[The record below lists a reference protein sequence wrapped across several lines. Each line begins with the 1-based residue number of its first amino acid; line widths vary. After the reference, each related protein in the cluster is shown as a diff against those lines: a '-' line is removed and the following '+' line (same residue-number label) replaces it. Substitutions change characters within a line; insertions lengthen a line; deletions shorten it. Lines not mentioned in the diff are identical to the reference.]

1 MKKRNKAEVLSGQRI
16 KIVALLTGI
25 SLLLLSGCGNKAQEA
40 EGSQVQTDIAVTATE
55 QTAAAEEQAETADP
69 ETLDYAYRLHI
80 TINPEFRLY
89 LDEQSKVVAV
99 ACLNQ
104 DAEDLFSETDLTGMD
119 VEKAMPVIIQQA
131 VEKEYLADGKNIT
144 IDLEKSTE
152 SGQADTVEQVIAAAV
167 TTELKEQ
174 GVDTVLELQDAG
186 TPVVIEGT
194 DTGAGD
200 TVPDKTDNTGN
211 TDNAGNASN
220 SANSDKAG
228 NVSESGANNAVPDN
242 GITGNGSATNVS
254 QKTKCSACD
263 GTGICQECK
272 GGTAPCKRCG
282 GSLWETCGTCG
293 GSGRQTCPGCGGS
306 GVDATSGTSCRHCG
320 GSGGNTC
327 QQCGGSGG
335 KSCSICHGKGVI
347 SDDCILCHGDKKC
360 TVCGGSGEL

>member
-16 KIVALLTGI
+16 KIAALLTGI
-25 SLLLLSGCGNKAQEA
+25 SLLLLSGCGNKAQEV

-55 QTAAAEEQAETADP
+55 QTAAAEEQAETTDP

-80 TINPEFRLY
+80 TINPEFKLY
-89 LDEQSKVVAV
+89 LDKQSKVVAV

-119 VEKAMPVIIQQA
+119 
-131 VEKEYLADGKNIT
+131 
-144 IDLEKSTE
+144 LEKSTE

-167 TTELKEQ
+167 TAELKEQ
-174 GVDTVLELQDAG
+174 GVDAVLELQDAG
-186 TPVVIEGT
+186 TPVTIEES

-211 TDNAGNASN
+211 TGN

-228 NVSESGANNAVPDN
+228 NVTESGANNAVPEN

>member
-16 KIVALLTGI
+16 KIAALLTGI

-40 EGSQVQTDIAVTATE
+40 EGPQVQTDIAVTATE
-55 QTAAAEEQAETADP
+55 QTAAAEEQAETTDP

-80 TINPEFRLY
+80 MINPEFRLY
-89 LDEQSKVVAV
+89 LDEQSMVVAV
-99 ACLNQ
+99 TCLNQ
-104 DAEDLFSETDLTGMD
+104 DAEDLFSETFLTGMD
-119 VEKAMPVIIQQA
+119 LEKAMPVIIQQA
-131 VEKEYLADGKNIT
+131 VAKEYLADGKNIT

-167 TTELKEQ
+167 TAELKEQ
-174 GVDTVLELQDAG
+174 GVDAVLELQDAG
-186 TPVVIEGT
+186 TPVAIEGA

-200 TVPDKTDNTGN
+200 IVPDKTDNT
-211 TDNAGNASN
+211 
-220 SANSDKAG
+220 DKAG
-228 NVSESGANNAVPDN
+228 NVTESGENNAAPEN
-242 GITGNGSATNVS
+242 GTTGNGSATNVS

>member
-1 MKKRNKAEVLSGQRI
+1 MKKRNKEEVLSGQRI
-16 KIVALLTGI
+16 KIAALLTGI
-25 SLLLLSGCGNKAQEA
+25 SLLLLSGCGNKAQEV

-55 QTAAAEEQAETADP
+55 QTAAAEEQAETTDP

-80 TINPEFRLY
+80 TINPEFKLY
-89 LDEQSKVVAV
+89 LDKQSKVVAV

-119 VEKAMPVIIQQA
+119 LEKAMPVIIQQA
-131 VEKEYLADGKNIT
+131 VAKEYLADGKNIT

-167 TTELKEQ
+167 TAELKEQ
-174 GVDTVLELQDAG
+174 GVDAVLELQDAG
-186 TPVVIEGT
+186 TPVTIEES
-194 DTGAGD
+194 DTGAGN
-200 TVPDKTDNTGN
+200 TVPDKTDKTGNTGN
-211 TDNAGNASN
+211 SENTD
-220 SANSDKAG
+220 NSDKAG
-228 NVSESGANNAVPDN
+228 NVAESGANNAAPGN
-242 GITGNGSATNVS
+242 GTTGNGSATNVS
-254 QKTKCSACD
+254 QKTKCSAC
-263 GTGICQECK
+263 
-272 GGTAPCKRCG
+272 
-282 GSLWETCGTCG
+282 
-293 GSGRQTCPGCGGS
+293 GRQTCPGCGGS

>member
-16 KIVALLTGI
+16 KIAALLTGI

-55 QTAAAEEQAETADP
+55 QTAAAEEQAETVDP

-80 TINPEFRLY
+80 TINPEFKLY

-104 DAEDLFSETDLTGMD
+104 DAEDLFSEMFLTGMD

-131 VEKEYLADGKNIT
+131 VAKEYLADGKNIT
-144 IDLEKSTE
+144 INLEKSTE

-167 TTELKEQ
+167 TAELKEQ
-174 GVDTVLELQDAG
+174 GVDAVLELQDAG
-186 TPVVIEGT
+186 IPVAIE
-194 DTGAGD
+194 GAGD
-200 TVPDKTDNTGN
+200 IVPDKTDNT
-211 TDNAGNASN
+211 
-220 SANSDKAG
+220 DKAG
-228 NVSESGANNAVPDN
+228 NVTESGANNAVPENDA
-242 GITGNGSATNVS
+242 GNGSATNVS

>member
-40 EGSQVQTDIAVTATE
+40 EESQVQTDIAVTATE
-55 QTAAAEEQAETADP
+55 QTAAAEEQAETVDP

-99 ACLNQ
+99 TCLNQ
-104 DAEDLFSETDLTGMD
+104 DAEDLFSETFLTGMD
-119 VEKAMPVIIQQA
+119 LEKAMPVIIQQA
-131 VEKEYLADGKNIT
+131 VAKEYLADGKNIT

-167 TTELKEQ
+167 TAELKEQ
-174 GVDTVLELQDAG
+174 GVDAVLELQDAG
-186 TPVVIEGT
+186 TPVAIEGA

-200 TVPDKTDNTGN
+200 TVSDKTDN
-211 TDNAGNASN
+211 
-220 SANSDKAG
+220 
-228 NVSESGANNAVPDN
+228 
-242 GITGNGSATNVS
+242 TGNGSATNVS
-254 QKTKCSACD
+254 QKTKCNACD

>member
-1 MKKRNKAEVLSGQRI
+1 MKKRNKEEVLSGQRI

-40 EGSQVQTDIAVTATE
+40 EESQVQTDIAVTATE
-55 QTAAAEEQAETADP
+55 QTAAAEEQAETVDP

-89 LDEQSKVVAV
+89 LDEQSMVVAV
-99 ACLNQ
+99 TCLNQ
-104 DAEDLFSETDLTGMD
+104 DAEDLFSETFLTGMD
-119 VEKAMPVIIQQA
+119 LEKAMPVIIQQA
-131 VEKEYLADGKNIT
+131 VAKEYLADGKNIT
-144 IDLEKSTE
+144 IDLEKSME

-167 TTELKEQ
+167 TAELKEQ
-174 GVDTVLELQDAG
+174 GVDAVLELQDAG
-186 TPVVIEGT
+186 TPVAIEGA

-200 TVPDKTDNTGN
+200 TVSDKTDN
-211 TDNAGNASN
+211 A
-220 SANSDKAG
+220 DKAG
-228 NVSESGANNAVPDN
+228 NVTESGANNAVPEN

>member
-1 MKKRNKAEVLSGQRI
+1 MKKRNKEEVLSGQRI
-16 KIVALLTGI
+16 KIAALLTGI

-55 QTAAAEEQAETADP
+55 QTAAAEEQAETVDP

-99 ACLNQ
+99 TYLNQ
-104 DAEDLFSETDLTGMD
+104 DAEELFSETFLTGMD
-119 VEKAMPVIIQQA
+119 LEKAMPVIIQQA
-131 VEKEYLADGKNIT
+131 VAKEYLADGKNIT

-167 TTELKEQ
+167 TAELKEQ
-174 GVDTVLELQDAG
+174 GVDAVLELQDAG
-186 TPVVIEGT
+186 TPVAIEGA

-200 TVPDKTDNTGN
+200 IVPDKTDNT
-211 TDNAGNASN
+211 
-220 SANSDKAG
+220 DKAG
-228 NVSESGANNAVPDN
+228 NVTESGENNAAPEN
-242 GITGNGSATNVS
+242 GTTGNGSATNVS

-360 TVCGGSGEL
+360 TVCGGTGEL

>member
-1 MKKRNKAEVLSGQRI
+1 MKKRNKAEVVSGQRI
-16 KIVALLTGI
+16 KIAALLTGI

-40 EGSQVQTDIAVTATE
+40 EESQVHTDIAVTATE
-55 QTAAAEEQAETADP
+55 QTAAAEEQAETTDP
-69 ETLDYAYRLHI
+69 ETPDYAYCLHI

-104 DAEDLFSETDLTGMD
+104 DAENLFSETDLTGMD

-131 VEKEYLADGKNIT
+131 VAKEYLADGKNIT

-152 SGQADTVEQVIAAAV
+152 SGQADTVEQVIAATV
-167 TTELKEQ
+167 TAELKEQ
-174 GVDTVLELQDAG
+174 GVDAVLELQDAG
-186 TPVVIEGT
+186 TPVAIEGA
-194 DTGAGD
+194 DTGVGD
-200 TVPDKTDNTGN
+200 TVPDKTGN
-211 TDNAGNASN
+211 SGNSGS
-220 SANSDKAG
+220 SANSDKVG
-228 NVSESGANNAVPDN
+228 NAAESGENNAVPEN

-254 QKTKCSACD
+254 QKTKCTACD

-360 TVCGGSGEL
+360 TVCGGTGEL

>member
-16 KIVALLTGI
+16 KIAALLTGI

-55 QTAAAEEQAETADP
+55 QTAAAEEQAETTDP

-80 TINPEFRLY
+80 MINPEFRLY
-89 LDEQSKVVAV
+89 LDKQSKVVAV
-99 ACLNQ
+99 TCLNQ

-119 VEKAMPVIIQQA
+119 LEKAMPVIIQQA
-131 VEKEYLADGKNIT
+131 VAKEYLADGKNIT

-167 TTELKEQ
+167 TAELKEQ
-174 GVDTVLELQDAG
+174 GVDAVLELQDAG
-186 TPVVIEGT
+186 TPVAIEGV

-200 TVPDKTDNTGN
+200 IVPDKTDNT
-211 TDNAGNASN
+211 
-220 SANSDKAG
+220 DKAG
-228 NVSESGANNAVPDN
+228 NVTESGANNAVPEND
-242 GITGNGSATNVS
+242 TGNESATNVS

>member
-40 EGSQVQTDIAVTATE
+40 EESQVQTDIAVTATE
-55 QTAAAEEQAETADP
+55 QTAAAEEQAETVDP

-99 ACLNQ
+99 TCLNQ
-104 DAEDLFSETDLTGMD
+104 DAEDLFSETFLTGMD
-119 VEKAMPVIIQQA
+119 LEKAMPVIIQQA
-131 VEKEYLADGKNIT
+131 VAKEYLADGKNIT

-167 TTELKEQ
+167 TAELKEQ
-174 GVDTVLELQDAG
+174 GVDAVLELQDAG
-186 TPVVIEGT
+186 TPVAIEGA

-200 TVPDKTDNTGN
+200 TVSDKTDNA
-211 TDNAGNASN
+211 D
-220 SANSDKAG
+220 NSDKAG
-228 NVSESGANNAVPDN
+228 NVTESGANNAVPEN

-254 QKTKCSACD
+254 QKTKCNACD

>member
-1 MKKRNKAEVLSGQRI
+1 M
-16 KIVALLTGI
+16 
-25 SLLLLSGCGNKAQEA
+25 
-40 EGSQVQTDIAVTATE
+40 
-55 QTAAAEEQAETADP
+55 
-69 ETLDYAYRLHI
+69 
-80 TINPEFRLY
+80 
-89 LDEQSKVVAV
+89 AV

-104 DAEDLFSETDLTGMD
+104 DAEDLFSERDLTGMD
-119 VEKAMPVIIQQA
+119 LEKAMPVIIQQA
-131 VEKEYLADGKNIT
+131 VAKEYLADGKNIT

-167 TTELKEQ
+167 TAELKEQ
-174 GVDTVLELQDAG
+174 GVDAVLELQDAG
-186 TPVVIEGT
+186 TPVIIEGT

-200 TVPDKTDNTGN
+200 TVPDKTDNSG
-211 TDNAGNASN
+211 
-220 SANSDKAG
+220 NSDKAG
-228 NVSESGANNAVPDN
+228 NAAESGANNAVPEN
-242 GITGNGSATNVS
+242 GTTGSGSATNVS

-263 GTGICQECK
+263 GTGICRECK

-360 TVCGGSGEL
+360 TVCGGTGEL

>member
-16 KIVALLTGI
+16 KIAALLTGI

-55 QTAAAEEQAETADP
+55 QTAAAEEQAETVDP

-99 ACLNQ
+99 TCLNQ
-104 DAEDLFSETDLTGMD
+104 DAEDLFSETFLTGMD

-131 VEKEYLADGKNIT
+131 VAKEYLADGKNIT
-144 IDLEKSTE
+144 IDLEKSTG

-167 TTELKEQ
+167 TAELKEQ
-174 GVDTVLELQDAG
+174 GVDAVLELQDAG
-186 TPVVIEGT
+186 MPVAIEGA

-200 TVPDKTDNTGN
+200 IVPDKTDNT
-211 TDNAGNASN
+211 
-220 SANSDKAG
+220 DKAG
-228 NVSESGANNAVPDN
+228 NVTESGANNAVPEND
-242 GITGNGSATNVS
+242 TGNGSATNVS

>member
-1 MKKRNKAEVLSGQRI
+1 MKKKNKTEVLSGQRI

-40 EGSQVQTDIAVTATE
+40 EESQVQTDIAVTATE
-55 QTAAAEEQAETADP
+55 QTAAAEEQAETVDP
-69 ETLDYAYRLHI
+69 ETLDYAYRLYI

-89 LDEQSKVVAV
+89 LDKQSKVVAV

-131 VEKEYLADGKNIT
+131 VAKEYLADGKNIT

-174 GVDTVLELQDAG
+174 GVDAVLELQDAG
-186 TPVVIEGT
+186 TPVAIEGA

-200 TVPDKTDNTGN
+200 TAPNK
-211 TDNAGNASN
+211 TDNAGDTSD
-220 SANSDKAG
+220 SDKAG
-228 NVSESGANNAVPDN
+228 NVTESGANNAVPEN
-242 GITGNGSATNVS
+242 GTTGNGSATNVS

-360 TVCGGSGEL
+360 TVCGGTGEQ

>member
-25 SLLLLSGCGNKAQEA
+25 SLLLLSGCGSKAQEA

-55 QTAAAEEQAETADP
+55 QTAAAEEQAETVDP

-89 LDEQSKVVAV
+89 LDEQSMVVAV
-99 ACLNQ
+99 TCLNQ
-104 DAEDLFSETDLTGMD
+104 DAEDLFSETFLTGMD
-119 VEKAMPVIIQQA
+119 VEKAMLVIIQQA
-131 VEKEYLADGKNIT
+131 VAKEYLADGKNIT

-167 TTELKEQ
+167 TAELKEQ
-174 GVDTVLELQDAG
+174 GVDAVLELQDAG
-186 TPVVIEGT
+186 TPVTIEEG

-200 TVPDKTDNTGN
+200 IVPDKTGN
-211 TDNAGNASN
+211 T
-220 SANSDKAG
+220 DKAG
-228 NVSESGANNAVPDN
+228 NVTESGANNAVPENDAD
-242 GITGNGSATNVS
+242 NGSATNVS

>member
-16 KIVALLTGI
+16 KIAALLTGI
-25 SLLLLSGCGNKAQEA
+25 SLLLLSGCGNKAQEV

-55 QTAAAEEQAETADP
+55 QTAAAEEQAETTDP

-89 LDEQSKVVAV
+89 LDEQSMVVAV
-99 ACLNQ
+99 TCLNQ
-104 DAEDLFSETDLTGMD
+104 DAEDLFSETFLTGMD
-119 VEKAMPVIIQQA
+119 LEKAMPVIIQQA
-131 VEKEYLADGKNIT
+131 VAKEYLADGKNIT

-167 TTELKEQ
+167 TAELKEQ
-174 GVDTVLELQDAG
+174 GVDAVLELQDAG
-186 TPVVIEGT
+186 TPVAIEGA

-200 TVPDKTDNTGN
+200 TVSDKTDN
-211 TDNAGNASN
+211 
-220 SANSDKAG
+220 
-228 NVSESGANNAVPDN
+228 
-242 GITGNGSATNVS
+242 TGNGSATNVS
-254 QKTKCSACD
+254 QKTKCNACD

>member
-1 MKKRNKAEVLSGQRI
+1 MKRRNKAEVLSGQRI
-16 KIVALLTGI
+16 KIAALLTGI

-55 QTAAAEEQAETADP
+55 QTAAAEEQAETVDPTETVDP

-80 TINPEFRLY
+80 TINPEFKLY

-104 DAEDLFSETDLTGMD
+104 DAEDLFSETDLMGM
-119 VEKAMPVIIQQA
+119 
-131 VEKEYLADGKNIT
+131 
-144 IDLEKSTE
+144 DLEKSTE
-152 SGQADTVEQVIAAAV
+152 FGQADTVEQVIAAAV
-167 TTELKEQ
+167 TAELKEQ
-174 GVDTVLELQDAG
+174 GVDAVLELQDAG

-200 TVPDKTDNTGN
+200 TVPYKTG
-211 TDNAGNASN
+211 
-220 SANSDKAG
+220 NSDKAG
-228 NVSESGANNAVPDN
+228 NVAESGANNAVPEN
-242 GITGNGSATNVS
+242 GTTGNGSATNVS

-360 TVCGGSGEL
+360 TVCGGTGEL

>member
-16 KIVALLTGI
+16 KIAALLTGI

-55 QTAAAEEQAETADP
+55 QTAAAEEQAETTDP

-80 TINPEFRLY
+80 MINPEFRLY
-89 LDEQSKVVAV
+89 LDKQSKVVAV
-99 ACLNQ
+99 TCLNQ

-119 VEKAMPVIIQQA
+119 LEKAMPVIIQQA
-131 VEKEYLADGKNIT
+131 VAKEYLADGKNIT

-152 SGQADTVEQVIAAAV
+152 SGQVDTVEQVIAAAV
-167 TTELKEQ
+167 TAELKEQ
-174 GVDTVLELQDAG
+174 GVDAVLELQDAG
-186 TPVVIEGT
+186 TPVIIEGT

-200 TVPDKTDNTGN
+200 TVSDKTGNSEN
-211 TDNAGNASN
+211 TDNAGNLT
-220 SANSDKAG
+220 
-228 NVSESGANNAVPDN
+228 ESGGNNAVPEN
-242 GITGNGSATNVS
+242 GATGNGSATNVS

>member
-16 KIVALLTGI
+16 KIAALLTGI

-40 EGSQVQTDIAVTATE
+40 EESQVHTDIAVTATE
-55 QTAAAEEQAETADP
+55 QTAAAEEQAETTDP
-69 ETLDYAYRLHI
+69 ETPDYAYCLHI

-131 VEKEYLADGKNIT
+131 VAKEYLADGKNIT

-152 SGQADTVEQVIAAAV
+152 SGQADTVEQVIAATV
-167 TTELKEQ
+167 TAELKEQ
-174 GVDTVLELQDAG
+174 GVDAVLELQDAG
-186 TPVVIEGT
+186 TPVAIEGA

-200 TVPDKTDNTGN
+200 TVPDKTGN
-211 TDNAGNASN
+211 TDN

-228 NVSESGANNAVPDN
+228 NAAKSGENNAVPEN

-254 QKTKCSACD
+254 QKTKCTACD

-282 GSLWETCGTCG
+282 GSLWEICGTCG

>member
-1 MKKRNKAEVLSGQRI
+1 MKKRNKVEVLSGQRI
-16 KIVALLTGI
+16 KIAALLTGI

-55 QTAAAEEQAETADP
+55 QTAAAEEQAETVDP

-89 LDEQSKVVAV
+89 LDEQSMVVAV
-99 ACLNQ
+99 TCLNQ
-104 DAEDLFSETDLTGMD
+104 DAEDLFSETFLTGMD
-119 VEKAMPVIIQQA
+119 LEKAMPVIIQQA
-131 VEKEYLADGKNIT
+131 VAKEYLADGKNIT

-167 TTELKEQ
+167 TAELKEQ
-174 GVDTVLELQDAG
+174 GVDAVLELQDAG
-186 TPVVIEGT
+186 TPVAIEGA

-200 TVPDKTDNTGN
+200 TVSDKTDNA
-211 TDNAGNASN
+211 D
-220 SANSDKAG
+220 NSDKAG
-228 NVSESGANNAVPDN
+228 NVTESGANNAVPEN

>member
-16 KIVALLTGI
+16 KIAALLTGI

-40 EGSQVQTDIAVTATE
+40 EESQVQTDIAVTAIE
-55 QTAAAEEQAETADP
+55 QTAAAEEQAETTDP

-119 VEKAMPVIIQQA
+119 LEKAMPVIIQQA
-131 VEKEYLADGKNIT
+131 VAKEYLADGKNIT

-167 TTELKEQ
+167 TAELKEQ
-174 GVDTVLELQDAG
+174 GVDAVLELQDAG
-186 TPVVIEGT
+186 TPVIIEGT

-200 TVPDKTDNTGN
+200 TVPDNTG
-211 TDNAGNASN
+211 
-220 SANSDKAG
+220 NSDKAG
-228 NVSESGANNAVPDN
+228 NVTESGANNAVPEN

-306 GVDATSGTSCRHCG
+306 GVDATDGSTCRHCG

-360 TVCGGSGEL
+360 TVCGGTGEL

>member
-16 KIVALLTGI
+16 KIAALLTGI

-55 QTAAAEEQAETADP
+55 QTAAAEEQAETTDP

-80 TINPEFRLY
+80 MINPEFRLY
-89 LDEQSKVVAV
+89 LDKQSKVVAV
-99 ACLNQ
+99 TCLNQ

-119 VEKAMPVIIQQA
+119 LEKAMPVIIQQA
-131 VEKEYLADGKNIT
+131 VAKEYLADGKNIT

-152 SGQADTVEQVIAAAV
+152 SGQVDTVEQVIAAAV
-167 TTELKEQ
+167 TAELKEQ
-174 GVDTVLELQDAG
+174 GVDAVLELQDAG
-186 TPVVIEGT
+186 TPVIIEGAN
-194 DTGAGD
+194 TGSGD
-200 TVPDKTDNTGN
+200 TVSDKTDNTGN
-211 TDNAGNASN
+211 GL
-220 SANSDKAG
+220 
-228 NVSESGANNAVPDN
+228 
-242 GITGNGSATNVS
+242 ATNVS
-254 QKTKCSACD
+254 QETKCSACD

>member
-1 MKKRNKAEVLSGQRI
+1 MKKRNKEEVLSGQRI
-16 KIVALLTGI
+16 KIAALLTGI

-40 EGSQVQTDIAVTATE
+40 EGSQGQTDIAVTATE
-55 QTAAAEEQAETADP
+55 QTAAAEEQAETTDP

-80 TINPEFRLY
+80 MINPEFRLY

-99 ACLNQ
+99 TCLNQ

-119 VEKAMPVIIQQA
+119 LEKAMPVIIQQA
-131 VEKEYLADGKNIT
+131 VAKEYLADGKNIT

-167 TTELKEQ
+167 TAELKEQ
-174 GVDTVLELQDAG
+174 GVDAVLELQDAG
-186 TPVVIEGT
+186 TPVAIEGAN
-194 DTGAGD
+194 TGAGD
-200 TVPDKTDNTGN
+200 TVSDKTDNA
-211 TDNAGNASN
+211 D
-220 SANSDKAG
+220 NSDKAG
-228 NVSESGANNAVPDN
+228 NVTESGANNAVPEN

-254 QKTKCSACD
+254 QKTKCNACD

>member
-40 EGSQVQTDIAVTATE
+40 EESQVQTDIAVTATE
-55 QTAAAEEQAETADP
+55 QTAAAEEQAETVDP

-99 ACLNQ
+99 TCLNQ
-104 DAEDLFSETDLTGMD
+104 DAEDLFSETFLTGMD
-119 VEKAMPVIIQQA
+119 LEKAMPVIIQQA
-131 VEKEYLADGKNIT
+131 VAKEYLADGKNIT

-167 TTELKEQ
+167 TAELKEQ
-174 GVDTVLELQDAG
+174 GVDAVLELQDAG
-186 TPVVIEGT
+186 TPVAIEGA

-200 TVPDKTDNTGN
+200 TVSDKTDN
-211 TDNAGNASN
+211 
-220 SANSDKAG
+220 
-228 NVSESGANNAVPDN
+228 
-242 GITGNGSATNVS
+242 TGNGSATNVS
-254 QKTKCSACD
+254 QKTKCNACD

-360 TVCGGSGEL
+360 TVCGGTGEL

>member
-1 MKKRNKAEVLSGQRI
+1 MKKRNKEEVLSGQRI
-16 KIVALLTGI
+16 KIAALLTGI

-40 EGSQVQTDIAVTATE
+40 EESQVQTDIAVTATE
-55 QTAAAEEQAETADP
+55 QTAAAEEQAETVDP

-131 VEKEYLADGKNIT
+131 VAKEYLADGKNIT

-167 TTELKEQ
+167 TAELKEQ
-174 GVDTVLELQDAG
+174 GVDAALELQDAG
-186 TPVVIEGT
+186 TPVAIEGA
-194 DTGAGD
+194 DMGAGKI
-200 TVPDKTDNTGN
+200 VPDNTDNT
-211 TDNAGNASN
+211 D
-220 SANSDKAG
+220 NSDKAG
-228 NVSESGANNAVPDN
+228 NVTKSGANNAVPEN

-306 GVDATSGTSCRHCG
+306 GVDATGGTSCRHCG

-360 TVCGGSGEL
+360 TVCGGTGEL

>member
-40 EGSQVQTDIAVTATE
+40 EESQVQTDIAVTATE
-55 QTAAAEEQAETADP
+55 QTAAAEEQAETVDP

-99 ACLNQ
+99 TCLNQ

-119 VEKAMPVIIQQA
+119 LEKAMPVIIQQA
-131 VEKEYLADGKNIT
+131 VAKEYLADGKNIT

-167 TTELKEQ
+167 TAELKEQ
-174 GVDTVLELQDAG
+174 GVDAVLELQDAG
-186 TPVVIEGT
+186 TPVAIEGA
-194 DTGAGD
+194 DTGSGD
-200 TVPDKTDNTGN
+200 TVSDKTDN
-211 TDNAGNASN
+211 
-220 SANSDKAG
+220 
-228 NVSESGANNAVPDN
+228 
-242 GITGNGSATNVS
+242 TGNGSATNVS
-254 QKTKCSACD
+254 QKTKCNACD

>member
-1 MKKRNKAEVLSGQRI
+1 MKRRNKAEVLSGQRI
-16 KIVALLTGI
+16 KIAALLTGI

-40 EGSQVQTDIAVTATE
+40 EEAQVQTDIAVTATE
-55 QTAAAEEQAETADP
+55 QTTAVEEQAETSDP

-131 VEKEYLADGKNIT
+131 VTKEYLADGKNIT

-167 TTELKEQ
+167 TAELKEQ
-174 GVDTVLELQDAG
+174 GVDAVLELQDAG
-186 TPVVIEGT
+186 TPVTIEGA

-200 TVPDKTDNTGN
+200 IVSDKTDKTGN
-211 TDNAGNASN
+211 AD
-220 SANSDKAG
+220 NSDKAG
-228 NVSESGANNAVPDN
+228 NAAESGANNAVPEN
-242 GITGNGSATNVS
+242 GAGNGLATNVS

-272 GGTAPCKRCG
+272 G
-282 GSLWETCGTCG
+282 
-293 GSGRQTCPGCGGS
+293 
-306 GVDATSGTSCRHCG
+306 
-320 GSGGNTC
+320 
-327 QQCGGSGG
+327 
-335 KSCSICHGKGVI
+335 VI

-360 TVCGGSGEL
+360 TVCGGTGEL

>member
-1 MKKRNKAEVLSGQRI
+1 MKRRNKVEVLSGQRI
-16 KIVALLTGI
+16 KIAALLTGI
-25 SLLLLSGCGNKAQEA
+25 SLLLLSGCGNKAQEV

-55 QTAAAEEQAETADP
+55 QTAAAEEQAEITDP

-119 VEKAMPVIIQQA
+119 LEKAMPVIIQQA
-131 VEKEYLADGKNIT
+131 VAKEYLADGKNIT

-152 SGQADTVEQVIAAAV
+152 SSQADTVEQVITATV

-174 GVDTVLELQDAG
+174 GVDAVLELQDAG
-186 TPVVIEGT
+186 TPVVIEGA
-194 DTGAGD
+194 DTQAGD
-200 TVPDKTDNTGN
+200 TVPDNTGN
-211 TDNAGNASN
+211 TDKAENAA
-220 SANSDKAG
+220 
-228 NVSESGANNAVPDN
+228 ESGANNTVPEN
-242 GITGNGSATNVS
+242 GTTGNGSATNVS
-254 QKTKCSACD
+254 QKTKCTACD

-360 TVCGGSGEL
+360 TVCGGTGEL

>member
-1 MKKRNKAEVLSGQRI
+1 MKKRNKEEVLSGQRI
-16 KIVALLTGI
+16 KIAALLTGI

-40 EGSQVQTDIAVTATE
+40 EGSQGQTDIAVTATE
-55 QTAAAEEQAETADP
+55 QTAAAEEQAETTDP

-80 TINPEFRLY
+80 MINPEFRLY
-89 LDEQSKVVAV
+89 LDKQSKVVAV
-99 ACLNQ
+99 TCLNQ

-119 VEKAMPVIIQQA
+119 LEKAMPVIIQQA
-131 VEKEYLADGKNIT
+131 VAKEYLADGKNIT

-167 TTELKEQ
+167 TAELKEQ
-174 GVDTVLELQDAG
+174 GVDAVLELQDAG
-186 TPVVIEGT
+186 TPVAIEGAN
-194 DTGAGD
+194 TGAGD
-200 TVPDKTDNTGN
+200 TVSDKTDNA
-211 TDNAGNASN
+211 D
-220 SANSDKAG
+220 NSDKAG
-228 NVSESGANNAVPDN
+228 NVTESGANNAVPEN

-254 QKTKCSACD
+254 QKTKCNACD